1 VHVFA
6 AKILDP
12 NGSQQTSFKYEHLVI
27 LFLPP
32 NTTSYCQPLDQGII
46 RSIKAAYRRSMI
58 RTLIEEYDIWSSLQ
72 ALNEVI
78 SYNEETKED
87 QSEPRQHCTFPVND
101 FTHMGNVLMWIT
113 NAYDNLPAET
123 IRKCFIK
130 SGIIDANDTSMVS
143 STIESELQDLDGTLR
158 ELQSTQVDLAYC
170 LGLEAPSAC
179 EELLDFDG
187 QDNECCDPDC
197 LDEDTLVVDCLLDVG
212 PVAETCPEDDESI
225 EMVSIE
231 LAMESLRKLRVFVST
246 IGIDSMASKLVDIE
260 FKRKLALLQSSL
272 ANDRRLEVVKNAKQK
287 RMMDYIVR
295 DA

>member
-1 VHVFA
+1 MNLVSIVPSQLT
-6 AKILDP
+6 ILP
-12 NGSQQTSFKYEHLVI
+12 TWGTCLCGSRMH
-27 LFLPP
+27 
-32 NTTSYCQPLDQGII
+32 TTTFQLKRFGN
-46 RSIKAAYRRSMI
+46 
-58 RTLIEEYDIWSSLQ
+58 
-72 ALNEVI
+72 ALLN
-78 SYNEETKED
+78 
-87 QSEPRQHCTFPVND
+87 
-101 FTHMGNVLMWIT
+101 
-113 NAYDNLPAET
+113 
-123 IRKCFIK
+123 
-130 SGIIDANDTSMVS
+130 MVS
-143 STIESELQDLDGTLR
+143 LMQMTQVWSQSTIESELQDLDGTLR

-197 LDEDTLVVDCLLDVG
+197 LDEDALVVDCLRDVG
-212 PVAETCPEDDESI
+212 LVAETCPEDDESI

-287 RMMDYIVR
+287 SMMDYIVR